1 MDCFSI
7 QSPSFT
13 LPLYSPEYNR
23 NVQEYEK
30 TAEKALRNINLIYKE
45 IMSPKNYDLED
56 LETDNSYNEENIS
69 QTCTMQNHYIRTC
82 CNSVKELCIKCDR
95 FISQCASCNHCKCY
109 ATNSNRVKRTSC
121 DGRSGDYY
129 SSNIQ
134 HFEVKCTVP
143 KPFSFCSKI
152 EEYRKAKEN
161 KISKLKQDRETKI
174 ESELKVRPNFKPVP
188 KSTHL
193 NLYSQM
199 AQQKEERKIKRREE
213 CQEKLNNTKPFNLLS
228 SSRSYVKAK
237 STTDLNSENTQFR
250 AKPVPKH
257 ILSNRITEKLKNK
270 EEIRKLLIGER
281 AKQTIEKSSLP
292 FSQKTIPS
300 TRSCVDLYGLNKTQN
315 KEEAKPKDISEI
327 IKRLYVKKCSETME
341 NWNRRVL
348 QVNTNKEKINQKIYN
363 PMNEYVP
370 HDMKQL
376 TKKEELPFVY
386 FPVRMSS
393 ASLLREKQIR

>member
-1 MDCFSI
+1 MDCFT

-30 TAEKALRNINLIYKE
+30 TAEKALRNITSIYNE
-45 IMSPKNYDLED
+45 IMAPKSYDLED
-56 LETDNSYNEENIS
+56 LETDNAYNEENIS
-69 QTCTMQNHYIRTC
+69 QSCAVQNHYVRTC
-82 CNSVKELCIKCDR
+82 CNSVKELCVRCDR
-95 FISQCASCNHCKCY
+95 FISRCKSCNHCKCY
-109 ATNSNRVKRTSC
+109 AAGNNRVQRNSC
-121 DGRSGDYY
+121 NGSSSDYH

-134 HFEVKCTVP
+134 HFDVKCTVP

-193 NLYSQM
+193 NLYGQM
-199 AQQKEERKIKRREE
+199 AQQKEQRKAQRREE

-228 SSRSYVKAK
+228 SSRNYVKAK
-237 STTDLNSENTQFR
+237 STTDLNSENAQFR

-257 ILSNRITEKLKNK
+257 ILSDRVSEKLKNK
-270 EEIRKLLIGER
+270 EEIRKLLNGER

-292 FSQKTIPS
+292 FSQRTVPC
-300 TRSCVDLYGLNKTQN
+300 TRSCVDLCGLNKTQN
-315 KEEAKPKDISEI
+315 KEAKPRDISEI
-327 IKRLYVKKCSETME
+327 TKRLYVKKCSETME
-341 NWNRRVL
+341 NWNKRVL
-348 QVNTNKEKINQKIYN
+348 QVNTNKENQKMYN
-363 PMNEYVP
+363 PLNEYMSL
-370 HDMKQL
+370 DIKQL